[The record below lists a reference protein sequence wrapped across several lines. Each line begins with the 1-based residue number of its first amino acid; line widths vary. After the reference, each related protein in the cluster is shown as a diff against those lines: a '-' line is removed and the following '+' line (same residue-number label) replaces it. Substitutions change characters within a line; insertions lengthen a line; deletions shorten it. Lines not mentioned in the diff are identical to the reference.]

1 MYVDF
6 YLSSQG
12 PRIVFLLRS
21 TNDRDR
27 LLGLFCDLANHRVS
41 KFALRQIEWT
51 EYSTNCPSILL
62 KPVKNEGSQQILY
75 ENTDADGKILEWS
88 RHDEGSLECAEK
100 IAALAKPAHQ
110 YMGNGEAEIEVSFL
124 EDLKNS

>member
-21 TNDRDR
+21 THDRDW
-27 LLGLFCDLANHRVS
+27 LLGLFRDLANHRVS

-51 EYSTNCPSILL
+51 EFSTNCPSILL
-62 KPVKNEGSQQILY
+62 KLVKNEGSQQIVY
-75 ENTDADGKILEWS
+75 ENTDSDGKVLAWS
-88 RHDEGSLECAEK
+88 RHDEGWLECAEK
-100 IAALAKPAHQ
+100 IAALAKSGHQ
-110 YMGNGEAEIEVSFL
+110 HMGNGEAEIEVSFL
-124 EDLKNS
+124 EDLKNR